1 MALTTLITSILYFA
15 GLFWLARWGDS
26 SSPTARKFSRH
37 PAVYSLTLAIYC
49 TSWTY
54 YGAVGNAANGG
65 WSYLPIYIGPVLLLV
80 IGFPFLKK
88 ILDIS
93 KKQNLTSLADFLSS
107 RYGKRRNVSIMVTLI
122 ALLATIPYIALQLKA
137 LGMSFS
143 IVANSEGESW
153 LRNDD
158 MVLVAT
164 AIMSFF
170 AIAFGTRKVDITEY
184 RGGLMLA
191 IAMESVVK
199 LLALIAVAVFSFSL
213 TDIGSSFN
221 TTAFADWEMQDFYS
235 ANFLTQT
242 LMGAAAFICLPRQ
255 FHVAIVDNQN
265 PRDLV
270 TARWMFPIYLVLI
283 CAAIIPITVAGLNS
297 FTQGS
302 VNADTYVLTLPLLTN
317 NAFLTIV
324 AFIGGL
330 SAATAM
336 IIVAT
341 LALSNMISNDV
352 MLPLLFRKDQD
363 NLEQSGDLSQR
374 IIMIRRLTI
383 IGILL
388 SGYLYHQ
395 LFSSNAA
402 LSNIGLIAFSLVI
415 QLMPVLIG
423 AVYWKTGHAKGAY
436 AGMGAGL
443 FIILLF
449 VLNPDPEVN
458 VRQTDYLVAM
468 VLTSITLNATAYII
482 FSLNAKPRLLD
493 KLQAAAFIN
502 PSLDAQE
509 GEKQARINIPNAD
522 LITLLRKFLGQK
534 RTENLLTE
542 YRRDNEDE
550 LVTNEI
556 ATTDF
561 VQHCELLIGGV
572 IGASSSRSVMS
583 AVLSGKAIKFED
595 MLTFFGD
602 TTDALSFN
610 QNILYTSLESL
621 DQGISVVNEELQL
634 VAWNK
639 RYLEL
644 FNYPTELI
652 KVGTPI
658 EHLIR
663 YNAEHGECGP
673 GEVEQ
678 HVTKRMNFMRTG
690 SAHRFLRER
699 ADGSVIEM
707 VGNPLPKGGFVTS
720 FTDITEHIET
730 QQALNES
737 NIDLEK
743 RIQDRS
749 QEVSEINTA
758 LKAEIE
764 RRSFVEEALK
774 VAKADAEQANA
785 LKTRF
790 LALASHD
797 ILQPLNAAKLY
808 LASVEKTNLDTE
820 NREILEKVGISLTST
835 ESLIQTLLEISRLD
849 EGMIENDE
857 KVFALSE
864 ILKPLLHDFAIV
876 AEQKGL
882 KFHSHVRDAVVK
894 TDPIHLRR
902 ITQNLISNA
911 IKYTRSGGVL
921 VACRMKGNKA
931 CIEIY
936 DTGPGISEYE
946 QTQIYNEFYRIRGHN
961 EPGVGL
967 GLAVVSRLSD
977 LLELSIEIK
986 SNLGRGTRFSYCL
999 DMVDQPAEQTTFT
1012 PVTAKKSNIDLN
1024 VMCIDDEQ
1032 ENLNALAALLKKWGC
1047 ENHSYTSPD
1056 DFISNLKAVAPDILL
1071 VDFQLNDEHYN
1082 GIELVAECRRL
1093 LKREIPAVLITAVRD
1108 KSLRAE
1114 TKEAHI
1120 SYLPKP
1126 VRPAALR
1133 ALLSKH
1139 V

>member
-15 GLFWLARWGDS
+15 GLVWLAKWGDS
-26 SSPTARKFSRH
+26 GSATAQKFSRH

-54 YGAVGNAANGG
+54 YGAVGNAASGG

-80 IGFPFLKK
+80 LGFPFLKK

-107 RYGKRRNVSIMVTLI
+107 RYGKRRNVSILVTLI

-143 IVANSEGESW
+143 IVAASEGQSW
-153 LRNDD
+153 LKNDD
-158 MVLVAT
+158 MVLIAT
-164 AIMSFF
+164 VLMSFF

-199 LLALIAVAVFSFSL
+199 LLALIAIALLSFSL
-213 TDIGSSFN
+213 TDITISYD
-221 TTAFADWEMQDFYS
+221 TTAFAEWQMSDYYS
-235 ANFLTQT
+235 MNFLTQT

-265 PRDLV
+265 PKDLI
-270 TARWMFPIYLVLI
+270 TARWLFPLYLVLI
-283 CAAIIPITVAGLNS
+283 CAAIVPITVAGLNN
-297 FTQGS
+297 FTQSG
-302 VNADTYVLTLPLLTN
+302 VNADTYVLALPLLTD

-352 MLPLLFRKDQD
+352 MLPILFRNENQ
-363 NLEQSGDLSQR
+363 NLEQTTDLSQR
-374 IIMIRRLTI
+374 ILMIRRFTI
-383 IGILL
+383 IVILL
-388 SGYLYHQ
+388 CGFLYHQ

-423 AVYWKTGHAKGAY
+423 AVYWKQGHAQGAY
-436 AGMGAGL
+436 AGLGAGL
-443 FIILLF
+443 FTIILF
-449 VLNPDPEVN
+449 VLNPDPELN
-458 VRQTDYLVAM
+458 ITQTNYLMIM
-468 VLTSITLNATAYII
+468 VLTSISVNTIAYVV

-502 PSLDAQE
+502 PSVSAE
-509 GEKQARINIPNAD
+509 ETEKQPRIDIPNAD

-534 RTENLLTE
+534 RTENLLAEFRQE
-542 YRRDNEDE
+542 YNET
-550 LVTNEI
+550 LATNET

-621 DQGISVVNEELQL
+621 DQGISVVNQELQL

-644 FNYPTELI
+644 FNYPTDLV
-652 KVGTPI
+652 KVGTPV
-658 EHLIR
+658 ENLIR
-663 YNAEHGECGP
+663 FNAEQGACGP
-673 GEVEQ
+673 GEIEE
-678 HVTKRMNFMRTG
+678 HVSKRINHLK
-690 SAHRFLRER
+690 SASPHRYLRER
-699 ADGSVIEM
+699 ADGRVIEM
-707 VGNPLPKGGFVTS
+707 IGNPLPKGGFVTS
-720 FTDITEHIET
+720 FTDITEYIET
-730 QQALNES
+730 QQALSES

-749 QEVSEINTA
+749 QEVSEVNAA
-758 LKAEIE
+758 LKEEIE
-764 RRSFVEEALK
+764 RRSVVEDELNI
-774 VAKADAEQANA
+774 AKAEAEQANA

-808 LASVEKTNLDTE
+808 LASVEKAELDAGNLD
-820 NREILEKVGISLTST
+820 ILEKVGLSLQST

-857 KVFALSE
+857 KVFQLSD
-864 ILKPLLHDFAIV
+864 LLRPLINEYSIV

-882 KFHSHVRDAVVK
+882 NFRSHLTDAVVR
-894 TDPIHLRR
+894 TDPMHLRR
-902 ITQNLISNA
+902 IVQNLVSNA
-911 IKYTRSGGVL
+911 VKYCKEGGVL
-921 VACRMKGNKA
+921 LASRKRGDRI

-936 DTGPGISEYE
+936 DTGPGISSYE
-946 QTQIYNEFYRIRGHN
+946 QTQIYQDFYRIRGHN

-967 GLAVVSRLSD
+967 GLADR
-977 LLELSIEIK
+977 K
-986 SNLGRGTRFSYCL
+986 STR
-999 DMVDQPAEQTTFT
+999 
-1012 PVTAKKSNIDLN
+1012 
-1024 VMCIDDEQ
+1024 
-1032 ENLNALAALLKKWGC
+1032 
-1047 ENHSYTSPD
+1047 
-1056 DFISNLKAVAPDILL
+1056 
-1071 VDFQLNDEHYN
+1071 
-1082 GIELVAECRRL
+1082 
-1093 LKREIPAVLITAVRD
+1093 
-1108 KSLRAE
+1108 
-1114 TKEAHI
+1114 
-1120 SYLPKP
+1120 
-1126 VRPAALR
+1126 
-1133 ALLSKH
+1133 
-1139 V
+1139 